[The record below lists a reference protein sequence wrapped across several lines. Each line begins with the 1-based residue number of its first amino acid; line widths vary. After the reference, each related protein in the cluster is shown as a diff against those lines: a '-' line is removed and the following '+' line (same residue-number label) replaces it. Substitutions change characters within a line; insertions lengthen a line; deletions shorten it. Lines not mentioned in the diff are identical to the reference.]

1 MSAVE
6 FANTTPLIVAFSP
19 ALRLNTPPFG
29 PVKVRTLTP
38 GPTIVTL
45 TAGAI
50 GPDARIIVPV
60 SPGANAI
67 VSPLAA
73 AVTAARSEPAP
84 VSASVVTVWVAADAG
99 EESAATAAAEASNRD
114 KVFRSVRGRIREL
127 GLDIV
132 LPFALM

>member
-1 MSAVE
+1 MS
-6 FANTTPLIVAFSP
+6 TAFGP
-19 ALRLNTPPFG
+19 RTNAPPFG
-29 PVKVRTLTP
+29 PEIESDDGP
-38 GPTIVTL
+38 GPAIETL
-45 TAGAI
+45 LLTVI
-50 GPDARIIVPV
+50 GPDARMMVPV
-60 SPGANAI
+60 NPGTNAI